1 MNELL
6 TRRPDRPLP
15 PGTHERLRT
24 DLLSAI
30 ENEPTRPP
38 RRILAPALA
47 AAAVL
52 AVVAGLAIGVRAFR
66 TDTAP
71 PASGPATVR
80 ALTADETASLRTQC
94 LAEANRI
101 TSKSLPH
108 PFTDYKVVKAFE
120 FTGVKDPNVVSTWLI
135 GFGNQTYPT
144 IARHPMPERS
154 HPAYWLCSR
163 TAGGAISEPSI
174 RFSPNSIL
182 SGAPSMRIAR
192 NAGVYTKTVKANVH
206 LYDEL
211 SPRSR
216 SSRRGSSRSRRFCRT
231 VSGSRRPL
239 AARTGARTTPTTRA
253 AATSWFAGT
262 TPPAPCSTPTADRT
276 RLRRRSPAPIWRS
289 PCRTASDVPSP
300 PVKPECVEY
309 RWPS

>member
-15 PGTHERLRT
+15 PGTHERLRA

-163 TAGGAISEPSI
+163 TAGGVISEPSI

-192 NAGVYTKTVKANVH
+192 NAGVYTKTVAKI
-206 LYDEL
+206 
-211 SPRSR
+211 
-216 SSRRGSSRSRRFCRT
+216 T
-231 VSGSRRPL
+231 VQPKGQQPIEAFL
-239 AARTGARTTPTTRA
+239 QDGF
-253 AATSWFAGT
+253 WFAPTVGRT
-262 TPPAPCSTPTADRT
+262 NWGPYDADDPGRGDFLVRGYDAAGALLYTDSGPNPTA
-276 RLRRRSPAPIWRS
+276 APITCPYMAVTLPNGER
-289 PCRTASDVPSP
+289 SDVPSP